1 VRGKVLGKRTI
12 TVELKVVEAGLS
24 DVFSDIARFH
34 LDHRPFARAGK
45 IVVLKAGTKTARVVA
60 RGANGN
66 SKDTISLDSATRER
80 LVVKANQKATFDI
93 QKASFADEVIWA
105 WTATDAMPRI
115 AARLSAVSVCLGL
128 IGLILGIISLCR

>member
-1 VRGKVLGKRTI
+1 MRKQTI
-12 TVELKVVEAGLS
+12 TVDLKIVEAGRG

-34 LDHRPFARAGK
+34 LDYRPFARAGR
-45 IVVLKAGTKTARVVA
+45 IVVLKAGTNKARVVA
-60 RGANGN
+60 RGAVGN

-80 LVVKANQKATFDI
+80 LVLKANQRITFVI
-93 QKASFADEVIWA
+93 QKASFIDEVIWA

-115 AARLSAVSVCLGL
+115 AARLSAASVGLGL